1 MATKETAAAPAAR
14 LDGKGAPYVEQ
25 EIGEID
31 LPGGQKF
38 KARVR
43 TVLHVQ
49 IRPDRW
55 IEAQM
60 GEETAK
66 LVSEKLSG
74 IKIG

>member
-1 MATKETAAAPAAR
+1 MATKETGTASAAR

-31 LPGGQKF
+31 LPGGQKV
-38 KARVR
+38 KARIR

-55 IEAQM
+55 VEAQM

-74 IKIG
+74 LKVG

>member
-1 MATKETAAAPAAR
+1 MATKETVAAPAAR
-14 LDGKGAPYVEQ
+14 LDGKGSPFVEQ

-31 LPGGQKF
+31 LPGGLKV

-55 IEAQM
+55 VEAQM

>member
-14 LDGKGAPYVEQ
+14 LNGKGAPYVEQ

-31 LPGGQKF
+31 FPGGQKV

-55 IEAQM
+55 VEAQM

-66 LVSEKLSG
+66 LVSEKLG
-74 IKIG
+74 QIKL

>member
-1 MATKETAAAPAAR
+1 M
-14 LDGKGAPYVEQ
+14 
-25 EIGEID
+25 ID
-31 LPGGQKF
+31 LPGGQKL

-60 GEETAK
+60 GEEIAK

-74 IKIG
+74 LKLA